1 MAFATHRHPVMRL
14 RIRGVMLTIM
24 LSWGLDRDTLSVFV
38 SFFHEEAVAHDV
50 CRKATVAEH
59 CDTHQLTVTSTGCQT
74 RIYEHR
80 AESLRIAAWCAV
92 NRSLV
97 ANICHGWNED
107 RFISLVVGGGGRGEV
122 CTGCWWGNLRER
134 DHLEDSRHRWEDDKM
149 DLQEVGCGGMAGSS
163 WLRIGTVGGHL

>member
-1 MAFATHRHPVMRL
+1 MRL

-107 RFISLVVGGGGRGEV
+107 RFISLVVGGGEEEKCVQGVGGETCGKETTWKTPGIDGR
-122 CTGCWWGNLRER
+122 TI
-134 DHLEDSRHRWEDDKM
+134 RWIFRKWD
-149 DLQEVGCGGMAGSS
+149 VGVWLDRAGS
-163 WLRIGTVGGHL
+163 G